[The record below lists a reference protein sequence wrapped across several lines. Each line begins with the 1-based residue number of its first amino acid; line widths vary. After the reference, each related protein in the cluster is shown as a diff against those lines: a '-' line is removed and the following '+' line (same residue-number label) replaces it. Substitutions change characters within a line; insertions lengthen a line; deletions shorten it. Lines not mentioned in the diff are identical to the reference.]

1 MLIRQVVAEDAS
13 LLAFTGPA
21 DQAQWLD
28 DTEAR
33 ALIAAQPDG
42 NLPTDQAID
51 LARRTLDA
59 LSAVQPRLETRADEL
74 AEQLRQMQGQLDY
87 LEQAGL
93 ARARKAARVADE
105 SVHAH
110 PYGAMGIA
118 AAAGLLV
125 GFLAA
130 RR

>member
-1 MLIRQVVAEDAS
+1 MATATLTKDLRQMIDE
-13 LLAFTGPA
+13 
-21 DQAQWLD
+21 
-28 DTEAR
+28 
-33 ALIAAQPDG
+33 
-42 NLPTDQAID
+42 TDQF
-51 LARRTLDA
+51 LK
-59 LSAVQPRLETRADEL
+59 SAAASGDEAFDTVRGKL
-74 AEQLRQMQGQLDY
+74 AEQLRQMQGQLDD

-130 RR
+130 SR